1 MTLRTEK
8 ADFIF
13 IPMCLKKS
21 ERKKDAFGSKTLKKN
36 SFHIIRK
43 PNNLWLNSCIISV
56 KK

>member
-43 PNNLWLNSCIISV
+43 PNNLWLN
-56 KK
+56 